1 MNEIIENLN
10 KYAKEMSVLYVEDNE
25 EVRASTSLML
35 QRTFGNVI
43 EATDGLEGLQRYK
56 CNSYIIDL
64 VVTDINMPNMNGI
77 EMIKEIKEI
86 DHSQQVL
93 VVSAYGES
101 EYFIQTIKLGIDGY
115 LLKPTV
121 TEQFLEALAISVDK
135 IRLKKENVKYQ
146 KILEGKN
153 SELLGLNDLLELKVK
168 NRTEEL
174 EEKLYTDDLTGLKS
188 RFQLDLDIKNVD
200 FPVLILIDIDDFHSI
215 NELFGTNDGD
225 EILKSFAKL
234 LKEYTQNKYYDI
246 YRISGDQFVLFESA
260 GFVDHE
266 KIEMEVRELFELVLG
281 TKFFLEEN
289 QEYVELAIT
298 MGIVIEKE
306 KILSKA
312 DMALCYAKDN
322 NIKFST
328 YHFNIDSSLK
338 IANTAKWFRILN
350 RGLKDD
356 LFIACLQPIVNREQ
370 KTIKHEA
377 LMRLVSEE
385 DSIDSNTSP
394 EDFLPIAIQTKQYS
408 AISYLVIK
416 KAFKLLESRME
427 DISIN
432 LAYQD
437 IKNRELIQFLKK
449 TLSDKEIAKRIVFEI
464 VESEDIGDFGIVED
478 FIKTFKELGVR
489 IAIDDF
495 GTGYS
500 NFTHIMK
507 LKPDYIKIDGSLIK
521 NIDTDKD
528 SFELVKAIVQ
538 FSKELNIKTIAEYVY
553 NKEIFDIV
561 FSLGVDEF
569 QGYYF
574 GKPSNNCSDLPFN
587 NCSDLPLDSY
597 SSLPLP

>member
-338 IANTAKWFRILN
+338 IANTVKWFRILN
-350 RGLKDD
+350 RGFKDD
-356 LFIACLQPIVNREQ
+356 LFIVCL
-370 KTIKHEA
+370 
-377 LMRLVSEE
+377 
-385 DSIDSNTSP
+385 
-394 EDFLPIAIQTKQYS
+394 
-408 AISYLVIK
+408 
-416 KAFKLLESRME
+416 
-427 DISIN
+427 
-432 LAYQD
+432 
-437 IKNRELIQFLKK
+437 
-449 TLSDKEIAKRIVFEI
+449 
-464 VESEDIGDFGIVED
+464 
-478 FIKTFKELGVR
+478 
-489 IAIDDF
+489 
-495 GTGYS
+495 
-500 NFTHIMK
+500 
-507 LKPDYIKIDGSLIK
+507 
-521 NIDTDKD
+521 
-528 SFELVKAIVQ
+528 
-538 FSKELNIKTIAEYVY
+538 
-553 NKEIFDIV
+553 
-561 FSLGVDEF
+561 
-569 QGYYF
+569 
-574 GKPSNNCSDLPFN
+574 
-587 NCSDLPLDSY
+587 
-597 SSLPLP
+597 

>member
-10 KYAKEMSVLYVEDNE
+10 KYAKKMSVLYVEDNE

-35 QRTFGNVI
+35 QRTFGNVL
-43 EATDGLEGLQRYK
+43 EASDGLEGLQRYK
-56 CNSYIIDL
+56 CNSYVIDL

-77 EMIKEIKEI
+77 EMIKEIKKI
-86 DHSQQVL
+86 DHTQQVL

-153 SELLGLNDLLELKVK
+153 SKLVDLNDLLEIKVK
-168 NRTEEL
+168 NRTQEL
-174 EEKLYTDDLTGLKS
+174 EEKLYIDDLTGLKS
-188 RFQLDLDIKNVD
+188 RFKLDLDIKDVD

-234 LKEYTQNKYYDI
+234 LKEYTQTKYYDI

-260 GFVDHE
+260 GFIDHE
-266 KIEMEVRELFELVLG
+266 KIEMEVKELFELVLR
-281 TKFFLEEN
+281 TKFFLKEN
-289 QEYVELAIT
+289 REYVELAIT

-328 YHFNIDSSLK
+328 YHLNIDSSVK

-370 KTIKHEA
+370 KIIKHEA

-385 DSIDSNTSP
+385 DSIDSHTSP

-416 KAFKLLESRME
+416 KAFKLLENRME

-464 VESEDIGDFGIVED
+464 VESEDIGNFEIVED

-553 NKEIFDIV
+553 NKEVFDIV
-561 FSLGVDEF
+561 FNLGVDEF

-574 GKPSNNCSDLPFN
+574 GKPFNNYSNLPFN
-587 NCSDLPLDSY
+587 NCSNLPSNHY
-597 SSLPLP
+597 FSLPLP

>member
-464 VESEDIGDFGIVED
+464 VESEDIGDFEIVED